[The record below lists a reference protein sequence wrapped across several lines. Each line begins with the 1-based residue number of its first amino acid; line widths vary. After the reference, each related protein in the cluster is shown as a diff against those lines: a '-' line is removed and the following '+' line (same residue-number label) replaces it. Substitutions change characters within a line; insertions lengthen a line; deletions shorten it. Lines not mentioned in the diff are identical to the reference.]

1 MLDKLIV
8 NKFNCRKCNK
18 TVKVN
23 GVEDIIRFEKTCAE
37 CRVIDITGGF
47 EYEPKKTYVK
57 PAPTVLTRK
66 VKPKVE
72 NVRYFKENENRDFA
86 LTRRESSKKSKKRKL
101 TPEQRKKIKQ
111 SWDDKWDRECENRR
125 MKKGN

>member
-72 NVRYFKENENRDFA
+72 NARYFKENENRDFA
-86 LTRRESSKKSKKRKL
+86 LTRRESTKKTKKRKL

>member
-1 MLDKLIV
+1 MLDKLVV

-23 GVEDIIRFEKTCAE
+23 GVEDNIRFEKTCAE
-37 CRVIDITGGF
+37 CRIIDITGGF

-57 PAPTVLTRK
+57 PAPITLTRK

-72 NVRYFKENENRDFA
+72 SARYFKENENRDFA
-86 LTRRESSKKSKKRKL
+86 LTRRESPKKAKK
-101 TPEQRKKIKQ
+101 KKVNSRTK
-111 SWDDKWDRECENRR
+111 KEN
-125 MKKGN
+125 

>member
-23 GVEDIIRFEKTCAE
+23 GIEDIIRFEKTCAE

-47 EYEPKKTYVK
+47 EYEPEKTHAK

-72 NVRYFKENENRDFA
+72 NARYFKENENRDFA
-86 LTRRESSKKSKKRKL
+86 LTRRESFKKTKKRKL
-101 TPEQRKKIKQ
+101 TSEQRKKIKQ
-111 SWDDKWDRECENRR
+111 SWDDR
-125 MKKGN
+125 